1 MNTVL
6 SVVIPTFRR
15 KESLQRLLGKL
26 LNQEEVSPEII
37 VVDQNPPGYLG
48 DILSAFPSIGHLI
61 LPEPNAS
68 DARNRG
74 FMAST
79 GQHILFIDD
88 DLVPEADFCRRAL
101 DVFRYP
107 EINGFSPLVY
117 NAEGRELALHQA
129 AAKRIGSPDKDH
141 SAPFRITDTISAAVF
156 FRRAYFEKTGGFDP
170 LLFEFAKTAEDQ
182 EFFLRMRKKGMDLYF
197 VPSVEIYHDEGIPG
211 GCELRTADY
220 WVSREKCMKSW
231 AYRRRIHH
239 KPPGGLGATDLFQLA
254 RSGFL
259 NREVFSAGIKEMAKQ
274 AALLRKSIGVSAKF
288 LRDKLDYYSQ
298 AEFIDH
304 LGNGSRALIRNQK
317 LNK

>member
-1 MNTVL
+1 MNAVL
-6 SVVIPTFRR
+6 SIVIPTFRR
-15 KESLQRLLGKL
+15 KESLQRLLRRL
-26 LNQEEVSPEII
+26 LDQEGVSSEII

-48 DILSAFPSIGHLI
+48 DILSASSSIRHLI

-68 DARNRG
+68 NARNRG

-88 DLVPEADFCRRAL
+88 DLVPATDFCRNAL
-101 DVFRYP
+101 DVFGLYP
-107 EINGFSPLVY
+107 GINAFSPLVY
-117 NAEGRELALHQA
+117 NAEGRELALQQA
-129 AAKRIGSPDKDH
+129 ASKRIAPPEKDN
-141 SAPFRITDTISAAVF
+141 SGPFQITDTISAAIF

-182 EFFLRMRKKGMDLYF
+182 EFFLRMRKRGMDLYF
-197 VPSVEIYHDEGIPG
+197 VPFVEIYHDEGIPG

-239 KPPGGLGATDLFQLA
+239 TPPGGLGATDLFQLA

-259 NREVFSAGIKEMAKQ
+259 NREVLSAGVKEIAKQ
-274 AALLRKSIGVSAKF
+274 VALLRKSIGVSGKF
-288 LRDKLDYYSQ
+288 LQDKLDYYLP
-298 AEFIDH
+298 AERIDH
-304 LGNGSRALIRNQK
+304 LRTVIGNQQQ
-317 LNK
+317 NK